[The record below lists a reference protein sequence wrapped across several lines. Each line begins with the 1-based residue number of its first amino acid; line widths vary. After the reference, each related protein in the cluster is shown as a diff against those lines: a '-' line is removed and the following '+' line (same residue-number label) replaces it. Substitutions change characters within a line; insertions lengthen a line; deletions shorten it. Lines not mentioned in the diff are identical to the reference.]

1 VGGSFAPGRTPEP
14 EKNSE
19 LTSKSLDP
27 GGKRGKEVAGLT
39 CIVVY
44 L

>member
-1 VGGSFAPGRTPEP
+1 VGGSFAPGGPPKP

-19 LTSKSLDP
+19 PVGKSLDP